1 MTRHVLEEYKTGISR
16 FTLVPSGRGKF
27 EITADGKTVFSK
39 LKEGRFPENA
49 EIVSR
54 LAAGTGSGGDGTE
67 SCCQED
73 EPGRRIGAGFRSLVS
88 KIFHKS
94 SK

>member
-1 MTRHVLEEYKTGISR
+1 MLEKYKTRILR

-39 LKEGRFPENA
+39 LKEGRFPEND

-54 LAAGTGSGGDGTE
+54 LTAGTGSGGDGKE

-73 EPGRRIGAGFRSLVS
+73 EPGRRIGAGFRSL
-88 KIFHKS
+88 FAMLFRKS
-94 SK
+94 SN